1 MVCPAETPEGGSC
14 GLVKNL
20 TLMAQISIGQR
31 PSELVQVLVD
41 LGVQPLTPDLNLQ
54 NNLADKIFLN
64 GQWIGMHSF
73 PNELISDVRRMRQE
87 NQLPKEYSIVRDIE
101 KKEIKIYT
109 DAGRVQRAMFIVDQN
124 ELKIR
129 KKHVKMIMSRDWDF
143 EQFFRRGLIELL
155 DVEEEESAMIAMFV
169 SDIDKNR

>member
-1 MVCPAETPEGGSC
+1 
-14 GLVKNL
+14 
-20 TLMAQISIGQR
+20 
-31 PSELVQVLVD
+31 
-41 LGVQPLTPDLNLQ
+41 
-54 NNLADKIFLN
+54 
-64 GQWIGMHSF
+64 
-73 PNELISDVRRMRQE
+73 
-87 NQLPKEYSIVRDIE
+87 
-101 KKEIKIYT
+101 
-109 DAGRVQRAMFIVDQN
+109 MFIVDHN